1 MYNNQQIMEFDK
13 AYRLFALE
21 RTACPETI
29 KRRYR
34 ALVKTWH
41 PDRWA
46 TDERKEREATAKVQ
60 AINAAFQ
67 LIRNAPLRHHVAADE
82 TRASE
87 SPGPQER
94 TSPARA
100 AGDERIYRYKANFYK
115 ARRRRHAGPEQASA
129 FRKRSAGNFRFIVG
143 ALGGCIPLAWLYF
156 YGLHGFAF
164 YVCCLFIPLAS
175 GLRAKWRNVLE
186 DDPVY

>member
-1 MYNNQQIMEFDK
+1 MYSNHQITEFGT
-13 AYRLFALE
+13 AYRLFGLE

-46 TDERKEREATAKVQ
+46 ADERREREATAKVQ

-82 TRASE
+82 NPAGE
-87 SPGPQER
+87 SPGPQDR
-94 TSPARA
+94 TRPAPA
-100 AGDERIYRYKANFYK
+100 AGDERIYRYKANLYK
-115 ARRRRHAGPEQASA
+115 SRRRRHASPERASA

-143 ALGGCIPLAWLYF
+143 AIGGLIPLAWLYF
-156 YGLHGFAF
+156 YGLHGFPF
-164 YVCCLFIPLAS
+164 YACCLLVPLAS
-175 GLRAKWRNVLE
+175 GLRARWRNALE
-186 DDPVY
+186 DDPAY